1 VWAATHGTTVHDDEG
16 RPRFVVS
23 HFQDITAGTLAEQR
37 QAEATALVESAFMS
51 APIGWPSWGS
61 TGAGSRSTPRC
72 AS

>member
-16 RPRFVVS
+16 RPRFIVS